1 MFDNPKKELERLQE
15 QLLAAEAGAE
25 EEYDTLS
32 DDYCSDSDA
41 DNILDDSLYAAL
53 YDDQTISRRSAGFDI
68 PDDPYEMES
77 DRYVPAPKKKGIGGL
92 LFIAFLEI
100 LLAGALIAWWL
111 GWLG

>member
-41 DNILDDSLYAAL
+41 DDILDDSLYAAL
-53 YDDQTISRRSAGFDI
+53 YDDQTFSRRSAGFDI
-68 PDDPYEMES
+68 PDDTYEMDT
-77 DRYVPAPKKKGIGGL
+77 DRYVPAPRKKRRGGL
-92 LFIAFLEI
+92 LLFACLV
-100 LLAGALIAWWL
+100 LALIAWRM